1 MKISKRYFS
10 GFCFE
15 DEKELFNEYLI
26 ENDFTI
32 SAFSY
37 GCIEA
42 FEEVYNSKNR
52 VDKIQFFSP
61 AFFQNRDEKFRRMQL
76 MFFKKDSKSYC
87 ENFLN
92 GVAYASEKK
101 YLEKYFKMGNYEQ
114 LEKLLNYRWDENK
127 LKELIKR
134 GIKIEV
140 YLGEKDKI
148 IDAQE
153 TKEFFKN
160 FSMTYY
166 FKKKGH
172 IL

>member
-15 DEKELFNEYLI
+15 NEKELFKDYLV

-42 FEEVYNSKNR
+42 FEEIYNSKNR
-52 VDKIQFFSP
+52 VDRIQFFSP
-61 AFFQNRDEKFRRMQL
+61 AFFQNRDEKFKRMQL
-76 MFFKKDSKSYC
+76 MFFKKDCKSYC
-87 ENFLN
+87 ENFLK
-92 GVAYASEKK
+92 GVSYPNEKID
-101 YLEKYFKMGNYEQ
+101 LEKYFKIGKYEQ
-114 LEKLLNYRWDENK
+114 LEKLLNYKWDENK
-127 LKELIKR
+127 LNQLIQR

-140 YLGEKDKI
+140 YLGEEDKI
-148 IDAQE
+148 IDALE
-153 TKEFFKN
+153 AKEFFKN

-166 FKKKGH
+166 LKKRGH